1 MKIPARV
8 AGMAGALLMLVTP
21 AANGEAML
29 QYFNTNW
36 AELTGKIPEL
46 AEAGYS
52 SLWLPPPTKASGGL
66 SVGYD
71 CWDRFDLGSKDQRGT
86 VRTRYGT
93 EAELLELVRVAHR
106 FGIRVYFDNV
116 MNHNAFETPGFNE
129 FVPQEVYPG
138 FMPEDFHLRRTSEG
152 EYRKWDNTRDWNDA
166 WQVQNLGLSD
176 LIDIA
181 TEPGSTNF
189 NHGTGEGHT
198 TTKPNYVRHPE
209 NPDYY
214 CYIPTGA
221 GQKHSAGQ
229 GAYVGF
235 GTGNGITEAL
245 ITANASFYS
254 ERVEDMLHRAAR
266 WQVDRTK
273 ADGFRLDAVK
283 HTPADFFG
291 ATYGGDK
298 DSSNYGYSGQI
309 QQQFNLT
316 RGFSDWSNHRDTVFD
331 TEQGRDDAMLFGEH
345 LGQPPAYGSYID
357 AGMRL
362 IDNDL
367 RSNFNNL
374 LGNPSAGLSGYDQSG
389 QGGFSASVAV
399 MHAQSHDSDYAA
411 RRELQHAFYFTRAG
425 LGLVYTDGNYHAG
438 VLGGSG
444 GAFPR
449 HSNTAFLGQWGD
461 ARIPNLLK
469 IHNDFARGWQ
479 RGRFSDADL
488 VSYER
493 IDDREF
499 SESNQAL
506 KERKGATM
514 LIAVNDNYAS
524 GKAILGGTSFPSQ
537 GGGGSEN
544 NPDTNDEYLF
554 QYARGYGSQVGFYSY
569 ASSLGSVVVGPGSY
583 FVFAPRTPEESDLWK
598 GAGGSPIT
606 IYQGT
611 EKAGTFE
618 VERKDGTDGDP
629 AFNPYGLPDPVNND
643 YAYRMS
649 VPRVTS
655 ASNLRFTVR
664 ADGSAENILLKLDGG
679 VDLNGTRPVGNTDP
693 LYRDRPPAV
702 STDVFLGYEQPAFV
716 RRQFAEKFAAKDTA
730 RNQTGSPGA
739 ETYHKVIGM
748 AGFTIVNGPDDAN
761 DFGTQGGE
769 VASFLYHDPAAEAG
783 GTPAGGWPGGVVPK
797 QYAEEAA
804 TITVWAKPNGVGN
817 GFNMFFYYTSD
828 GTNPEGA
835 GGSGTGTTK
844 VVEMHYSHNQGT
856 DDWWS
861 SATIPKPAAG
871 QTLKYKIGIFKD
883 GAASVYPSGPDTV
896 AKKKEMMTVFE
907 VDGFNAADVMHA
919 PHNDYGATETG
930 LAEGFHVLRARPFL
944 KRSGKASLYNT
955 FTQTFYY
962 DAATPTG
969 QIMFPAADG
978 ATIGGN
984 EYGLVVRADNFTSEV
999 WYKIDDGDASNDDSA
1014 TGTNNGN
1021 GAWVEASE
1029 VTPNGGITP
1038 ADPTHG
1044 REFRFNYVNIPS
1056 TGGATILVRLKE
1068 VTSSADN
1075 GLSDEAGHFTTLTRT
1090 VLTAG
1095 PDRKMFVAFPQN
1107 DGVAIGS
1114 NYVLKT
1120 YFSKALADG
1129 LSEAQL
1135 KARFTVR
1142 YGADDIWPTGAQILD
1157 PAALSIHYNETA
1169 DYHALAF
1176 SLPNLYDGRPGF
1188 LYRVEIAQDRP
1199 EPLVDLSATRRLAA
1213 LSGTGPRLTVLQPQ
1227 EFDTSGRP
1235 VEIILPDGPGADSL
1249 AYTVR
1254 LETDTTATATDLDFV
1269 IGSGTLTPVDFDPV
1283 APGIQP
1289 EIQGSSAFWDF
1300 TWDITEGGSY
1310 RLLATAIYPE
1320 AVRTETR
1327 NATVIHRQWV
1337 ADDPNDFDDDDDG
1350 LADVDEGTITPLPDG
1365 FPTDDPRYK
1374 ADPDQWTNGEVL
1386 NHEAYGR
1393 SHPRMPDSDGDGLPD
1408 GLEVGL
1414 RAGGTGTNVAADTNG
1429 DGNPNFAVDLDPPF
1443 YDTLDNAGAVPGA
1456 GAGDRSARLAGTT
1469 TDPGNPDS
1477 DGDGLLDGEEDA
1489 NANGWIDGDGAPLA
1503 AGSSPTLGRAW
1514 PNGIYDPGEV
1524 WSETSPNNP
1533 DTDGDGLPDGWEVQ
1547 HGLNPLDNGSLAM
1560 SGGVADMAN
1569 GAAGDLDGDG
1579 IDNLTEWLMGM
1590 NPQVADASAFPKLG
1604 ITKIAGGFR
1613 LSFPTLPDRVYQL
1626 QVSVGLNGWT
1636 NSGTA
1641 VNTSEATGPG
1651 TLQIDDTSGLPK
1663 RFYRMLVQAVP

>member
-1 MKIPARV
+1 
-8 AGMAGALLMLVTP
+8 MLVTP

-129 FVPQEVYPG
+129 FVPEDVYPG

-235 GTGNGITEAL
+235 GTGNGITAEL
-245 ITANASFYS
+245 IEANASFYS

-298 DSSNYGYSGQI
+298 DSSNYGYTGQI

-374 LGNPSAGLSGYDQSG
+374 LGNPSAGLNGYDQSG

-554 QYARGYGSQVGFYSY
+554 QYARGYGSQVGFSSY
-569 ASSLGSVVVGPGSY
+569 ASSLNSVVVGPGSY

-598 GAGGSPIT
+598 NAGGSPIT

-611 EKAGTFE
+611 EKAGSFE

-739 ETYHKVIGM
+739 ETYHKVIGT

-769 VASFLYHDPAAEAG
+769 VASFLYHDPAADAG

-871 QTLKYKIGIFKD
+871 LTLKYKIGIFKD

-907 VDGFNAADVMHA
+907 VDGFNAAEVVHA

-930 LAEGFHVLRARPFL
+930 LAEGFHVVRARPFL

-999 WYKIDDGDASNDDSA
+999 WYKIDDGDASNEDSA

-1038 ADPTHG
+1038 ADPTHA

-1129 LSEAQL
+1129 LNEAEL

-1142 YGADDIWPTGAQILD
+1142 YGADDIWPTGAQTLD
-1157 PAALSIHYNETA
+1157 PAALSIHDNETT

-1350 LADVDEGTITPLPDG
+1350 LADVDEGTITPLPNG

-1374 ADPDQWTNGEVL
+1374 ADPDQWSNGEVL

-1393 SHPRMPDSDGDGLPD
+1393 SHPRTPDSDGDGLPD

-1429 DGNPNFAVDLDPPF
+1429 DGIPNFAVDLDPPL
-1443 YDTLDNAGAVPGA
+1443 YNTLDNAGAVPGV

-1547 HGLNPLDNGSLAM
+1547 HGLNPMDNGSLAM
-1560 SGGVADMAN
+1560 SGGVANPAN